1 MRTGPIHRR
10 LGAFTMIE
18 LAVIVAI
25 IALLAALFLPSVV
38 NAKKHAMRIR
48 CISMHKQLS
57 TGLRLFANDAGDYP
71 FRFLSNRTKPLPSL
85 TPLATNNPS
94 ELWKL
99 LQVAANDLS
108 SPYIL
113 VCPADSARKRATSFE
128 TNGVPTEFSHPANRL
143 NAISYFLSLDAE
155 EGSPGNILMGDR
167 NLTIDPEGATDKG
180 TKLLF
185 GQQDIG
191 CASPI
196 AGSVRWTS
204 AIHGGGGNAAF
215 MDGSVQ
221 QLTSSKLRQ
230 ALTNQPVV
238 ANRIWLPNTDAT
250 GRGNP

>member
-25 IALLAALFLPSVV
+25 IALLATLLLPAMVK
-38 NAKKHAMRIR
+38 AKNRAMRIR

-57 TGLRLFANDAGDYP
+57 MGLRLFANDAGGYP
-71 FRFLSNRTKPLPSL
+71 FRFLSNPTKPVPGL

-99 LQVAANDLS
+99 LQVAANDIS
-108 SPYIL
+108 SPYML
-113 VCPADSARKRATSFE
+113 VCPSDPARKQATSFD
-128 TNGVPTEFSHPANRL
+128 TNGVPTEFAHPANRL
-143 NAISYFLSLDAE
+143 NAISYFLSLDADE
-155 EGSPGNILMGDR
+155 ESPGNIQMGDR
-167 NLTIDPEGATDKG
+167 YLTTDPEGPTEKG
-180 TKLLF
+180 TKFLF
-185 GQQDIG
+185 GQQNLG
-191 CASPI
+191 SASPT
-196 AGSVRWTS
+196 AGAVRWIS
-204 AIHGGGGNAAF
+204 MIHSGGGNVAL
-215 MDGSVQ
+215 MDGSAQ
-221 QLTSSKLRQ
+221 QLTTATLRK